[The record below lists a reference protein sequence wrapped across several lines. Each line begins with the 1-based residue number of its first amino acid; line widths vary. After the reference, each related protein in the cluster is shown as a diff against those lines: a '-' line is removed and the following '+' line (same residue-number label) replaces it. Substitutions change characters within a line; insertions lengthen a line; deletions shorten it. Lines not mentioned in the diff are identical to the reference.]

1 MAQMLAERGFE
12 VSQSSLTR
20 YLKGDRRPD
29 LGFVR
34 ALHGLAAER
43 SGSARPAGIAWAAA
57 AEAYER
63 VVWCKN
69 CADLDDELALLRR
82 ANEAR
87 AQSLAQLAQEVAG
100 LRKLS
105 KAVRRRAAHPPV
117 PPSAGDR
124 RSESSD
130 ADAARSFAAT
140 TAELYSSGRREE
152 AVTALGD
159 AVRFLTPEEAVAAL
173 EFLHSGLHTQL
184 GQSLTQMIARERSA
198 GTVIE
203 VAVELKGRRMADLA
217 DGILEAAAAGASL
230 RGGWR

>member
-12 VSQSSLTR
+12 VSESSLTR

-34 ALHGLAAER
+34 ALHSLAAER
-43 SGSARPAGIAWAAA
+43 SASARPAGIAWDAAV
-57 AEAYER
+57 EAYER

-69 CADLDDELALLRR
+69 CADLDDEIAGLRR
-82 ANEAR
+82 DNEAR
-87 AQSLAQLAQEVAG
+87 AESLAALAQQVAG
-100 LRKLS
+100 LQRLS
-105 KAVRRRAAHPPV
+105 RAVRRRAALPPV

-124 RSESSD
+124 RGESSD

-173 EFLHSGLHTQL
+173 EFLHAGRHVQL

-203 VAVELKGRRMADLA
+203 VAVELKGRRMAELA
-217 DGILEAAAAGASL
+217 DSILAAAAAGASL

>member
-12 VSQSSLTR
+12 VSESSLTR

-69 CADLDDELALLRR
+69 CADLDDELEDLRR

-87 AQSLAQLAQEVAG
+87 AQSLADLAQEVAG

-105 KAVRRRAAHPPV
+105 RAVRRRAAHPPV

-140 TAELYSSGRREE
+140 TAELYSSGRQQE

-159 AVRFLTPEEAVAAL
+159 AVRFLTAEEAVAVL
-173 EFLHSGLHTQL
+173 EFLHAGLHTQL
-184 GQSLTQMIARERSA
+184 GQSLAQMIARERSA

-203 VAVELKGRRMADLA
+203 VAVELKGRRMAGLA